1 MLKKL
6 LKYDLKDVCKGLIV
20 FYALAIIFSV
30 LTRIF
35 FLFDNST
42 ILNVVAHICS
52 GTAISMFFNIII
64 NSIIRC
70 WVRFKKNIYG
80 DESYLTHTLPI
91 KKETQYLSKFLTAVI
106 TMFLGFLVILA
117 CLFIAY
123 YSKENL
129 EILKQSLE
137 FLASL
142 YSSTVIGL
150 LLIIFIVV
158 FLEMLFALIVGY
170 TGLIIGH
177 KFNNNKMLKTFI
189 SGFAIYMAM
198 SGISLLIMFLL
209 ALFNPDIMNLF
220 ISNNITDIN
229 IMKTMMYIAIIIY
242 TVYIAVLYVV
252 NVKLFKKGVNVD

>member
-20 FYALAIIFSV
+20 FYALALIFSV

-42 ILNVVAHICS
+42 ILNIVGHICS
-52 GTAISMFFNIII
+52 GVTISMFFNIII

-106 TMFLGFLVILA
+106 SMFLGFLVILA

-129 EILKQSLE
+129 EIVKQSLE
-137 FLASL
+137 FMANL

-150 LLIIFIVV
+150 LLIIFTVV
-158 FLEMLFALIVGY
+158 FLEMLFMLIVGY

-177 KFNNNKMLKTFI
+177 KFNNNKMLKTFF
-189 SGFAIYMAM
+189 SGFIIYMVK
-198 SGISLLIMFLL
+198 SGVSLLIMFLL

-220 ISNNITDIN
+220 ITNNITDIN

-242 TVYIAVLYVV
+242 IVYIAVLYVV

>member
-1 MLKKL
+1 ML
-6 LKYDLKDVCKGLIV
+6 
-20 FYALAIIFSV
+20 V
-30 LTRIF
+30 LPRMMLPTSR
-35 FLFDNST
+35 
-42 ILNVVAHICS
+42 
-52 GTAISMFFNIII
+52 AISSMVCITMAAR
-64 NSIIRC
+64 IRM
-70 WVRFKKNIYG
+70 I
-80 DESYLTHTLPI
+80 TLFLCI
-91 KKETQYLSKFLTAVI
+91 GLVLVAEHQVLQAFTVSMLTAVI
-106 TMFLGFLVILA
+106 SMLLGFLVILA

-137 FLASL
+137 FLANL

-150 LLIIFIVV
+150 LLIIFTVV
-158 FLEMLFALIVGY
+158 FLEMLFMLIVGY

-189 SGFAIYMAM
+189 SGFAIYMVM

>member
-6 LKYDLKDVCKGLIV
+6 LKYDLKDVYKVLII
-20 FYALAIIFSV
+20 FYALALIFSV

-42 ILNVVAHICS
+42 ILNIVGHICS
-52 GTAISMFFNIII
+52 GVAISMFFNIII

-91 KKETQYLSKFLTAVI
+91 KKETQFLSKFLTAVI
-106 TMFLGFLVILA
+106 TMFLGFLVILV

-129 EILKQSLE
+129 EIVKQNLE
-137 FLASL
+137 FLANL

-150 LLIIFIVV
+150 LLILFTVV
-158 FLEMLFALIVGY
+158 FLEMLFVLIVGY

-177 KFNNNKMLKTFI
+177 KFNNNKMFKTFI
-189 SGFAIYMAM
+189 SGFGLYIAM
-198 SGISLLIMFLL
+198 SGISLLIIFVL
-209 ALFNPDIMNLF
+209 ALFNPNIMNLF
-220 ISNNITDIN
+220 ASNNITDIN
-229 IMKTMMYIAIIIY
+229 IFKTMMFIAIIIY
-242 TVYIAVLYVV
+242 TVYIAVLYEV